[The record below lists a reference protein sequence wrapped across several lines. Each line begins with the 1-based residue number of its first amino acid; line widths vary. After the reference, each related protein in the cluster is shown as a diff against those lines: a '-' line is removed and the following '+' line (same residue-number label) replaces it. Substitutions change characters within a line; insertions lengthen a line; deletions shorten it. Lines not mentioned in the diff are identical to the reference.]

1 MSQPSPAL
9 AGRLRAL
16 RKQSWPGVVI
26 TQRQLAEAFGV
37 SNALLSSWENTGS
50 PASPPEHRLD
60 AYATFF
66 ATRRSIEGRDF
77 RILPEEQL
85 TDEEQQRRAD
95 LLAELTD
102 LRGSTADTTDL
113 RGGAPKVT
121 RSEEIGPDNLWRFAP
136 NQDVVIVDAQLPPD
150 LQIKYADPANP
161 DYSRLFSYA
170 DPDAL
175 IELYGHIRA
184 CNPGNHVS
192 FRTANPRVPLRPKDY
207 TAHLVLLG
215 GVDWNPQTRELLNLI
230 DAPIRQIG
238 RDEPGKD
245 ERGGFEVTHP
255 DGTTELFTA
264 RLSPEKTLIEDVAL
278 FYHGVNPLN
287 RKRTVTVCNG
297 MYGRGTLGAVRAL
310 TDPRFRDRNQDHL
323 NSRFAA
329 AKSYSI
335 ISRVPIFNNQGLT
348 PDWTLPEH
356 RLHEWPETS

>member
-16 RKQSWPGVVI
+16 RKETWPGVQI
-26 TQRQLAEAFGV
+26 TQRQLADVFGV
-37 SNALLSSWENTGS
+37 SNTLLSSWENTGN
-50 PASPPEHRLD
+50 PVSPPMLRLD

-66 ATRRSIEGRDF
+66 ATRRSVEGPSF
-77 RILPEEQL
+77 RLLQAEQL
-85 TDEEQQRRAD
+85 TEDEQRGRED
-95 LLAELTD
+95 LLAELTE
-102 LRGSTADTTDL
+102 L
-113 RGGAPKVT
+113 RGGSHEATGSAEFAPGNV
-121 RSEEIGPDNLWRFAP
+121 WRFPP
-136 NQDVVIVDAQLPPD
+136 NEDVVIVDAQLPED
-150 LQIKYADPANP
+150 MRIGYADPASP

-184 CNPGNHVS
+184 CNPTSNVS

-215 GVDWNPQTRELLNLI
+215 GVDFNPQTRELLNLI
-230 DAPIRQIG
+230 DAPVRQIG
-238 RDEPGKD
+238 RGGPGED
-245 ERGGFEVTHP
+245 VPGSFEVTHP
-255 DGTTELFTA
+255 DGTTERFNAQTSLDD
-264 RLSPEKTLIEDVAL
+264 TLVADVAL

-310 TDPRFRDRNQDHL
+310 TDPRFRDRNQAHL
-323 NSRFAA
+323 DARFAHA
-329 AKSYSI
+329 DSFSI

-348 PDWTLPEH
+348 PDWTLAEH